1 MEFRI
6 LGLLDV
12 REGGRALALGGPKQR
27 ALLAV
32 LLLHANETVSSG
44 RLIDQLWGDQPPESA
59 TKALH
64 FYVSQLRRVLEPDRP
79 VGTPGRL
86 LLTHGS
92 GYELRTDPEQIDLH
106 RFERLLLDAQAA
118 REAGDHSTASN
129 ALRQALG
136 LWRGPPL
143 ADLASQPFA
152 PTAIT
157 RIEELRLSALEE
169 WCEEELVLGRH
180 ARLIGESERLVAE
193 YPLRERFRGQLMLA
207 LYRSGRQAEALDT
220 YRQARHV
227 LVEELGI
234 EPSPQLQR
242 LERAILVQ
250 DPTLELPPK
259 ATGNGAA
266 AIEVTHA
273 APPAADR
280 RSTRRKPARA
290 AAAALALGALVAGGL
305 LALTKDDAGAR
316 RSGLDGS
323 APSAVGEPRLVP
335 SSIVA
340 IDPETNVATSVVQL
354 GVGTQVKAVGE
365 GAVWVANTAT
375 RTVSSIDLT
384 TRKVVDT
391 IGLPVIPDAIAAGEG
406 GVWVAS
412 REGPLLRI
420 HPQANLTESWDVLEK
435 QGALQLPAGTVI
447 DGSIAV
453 GHRSLWLGISNV
465 LTLWR
470 TDARTGRITATVKG
484 LDPRAMA
491 ASPDAL
497 WVLDAAGRISR
508 LDPNTNNVIAAVRFG
523 TPASSPGGLAIGE
536 GAVWVLDTEAGHLV
550 RIDPTLNQVVTTIPL
565 DLTPIDAVTT
575 GEGSVWVTQQTR
587 GAVLRIDAATNRV
600 RDTIRLGHSIE
611 LGTIRYGGGSIWVA
625 IGEPLGH

>member
-32 LLLHANETVSSG
+32 LLLHANEAVSSG

-79 VGTPGRL
+79 LGTPGRVL
-86 LLTHGS
+86 VTRGS

-118 REAGDHSTASN
+118 REAGDHPTASG

-152 PTAIT
+152 RTAIT
-157 RIEELRLSALEE
+157 RIEELRLSAIEE
-169 WCEEELVLGRH
+169 WCEEELALGHH
-180 ARLIGESERLVAE
+180 ARLIWESERLVAE

-220 YRQARHV
+220 YRHARNV
-227 LVEELGI
+227 LIEELGI
-234 EPSPQLQR
+234 EPSRHLQR

-250 DPTLELPPK
+250 DPALELPQK
-259 ATGNGAA
+259 ATGNGAVA
-266 AIEVTHA
+266 VEVTRP
-273 APPAADR
+273 APPAVDR
-280 RSTRRKPARA
+280 RSMRRQPVRA
-290 AAAALALGALVAGGL
+290 ATVVLVLGALVAGGL
-305 LALTKDDAGAR
+305 LALTKDDAGER
-316 RSGLDGS
+316 QLELDGS
-323 APSAVGEPRLVP
+323 PSSADGAPQLVP

-340 IDPETNVATSVVQL
+340 IDPHTKVATSVVQL

-365 GAVWVANTAT
+365 GAVWVANAAT

-384 TRKVVDT
+384 TRRLADT
-391 IGLPVIPDAIAAGEG
+391 IGIPVIPDAIAAGEG

-420 HPQANLTESWDVLEK
+420 HALANKTESWDVLQK
-435 QGALQLPAGTVI
+435 RGAIEIPAGTVL

-465 LTLWR
+465 LTVWR

-508 LDPNTNNVIAAVRFG
+508 IDPTTNTVVAAFRFG

-536 GAVWVLDTEAGHLV
+536 GAVWVLDTAAEHLV
-550 RIDPTLNQVVTTIPL
+550 RIDPTVNQVVATIPL
-565 DLTPIDAVTT
+565 DLSPIDAVTT
-575 GEGSVWVTQQTR
+575 GGDSVWVTQQTR
-587 GAVLRIDAATNRV
+587 GAVLRIDPATNRV
-600 RDTIRLGHSIE
+600 VDTIRLNHSIE
-611 LGTIRYGGGSIWVA
+611 LGTIGYGGGSIWIA
-625 IGEPLGH
+625 IGELLGH